1 MFKHDNLLL
10 SAIRIIATE
19 GVANEQQIADALG
32 ISIDEAGKK
41 LDMLVSLGVLKR
53 EEIQQSGQA
62 TEIEVDFLRQ
72 KVANLEKTLALANAA
87 LRAGS
92 QLINE
97 LSEGDECTAYMVSVD
112 GSDAPRV
119 VHATVEA
126 AREEAERIA
135 AHRRNATIRI
145 LAVVDV
151 LHVQTTETK
160 SLDWERVPV
169 EASCSEACDGACEG
183 CPNA

>member
-1 MFKHDNLLL
+1 MFKQD
-10 SAIRIIATE
+10 SIIQRIVRLITIE
-19 GVANEQQIADALG
+19 GAVTEQQVADTLG
-32 ISIDEAGKK
+32 ISVAEAEEN
-41 LDMLVSLGVLKR
+41 LRALTALGYLNMSEDAPT
-53 EEIQQSGQA
+53 EEA
-62 TEIEVDFLRQ
+62 KEVERLRN
-72 KVANLEKTLALANAA
+72 KVAQLENTLALANAA

-97 LSEGDECTAYMVSVD
+97 LSEGDECTAYIVSVD
-112 GSDAPRV
+112 GADAPRV

-135 AHRRNATIRI
+135 AHKRNATIRI

-151 LHVQTTETK
+151 LHVQTQETK
-160 SLDWERVPV
+160 SLDWERAPA
-169 EASCSEACDGACEG
+169 EGGREESCDNSCEG

>member
-1 MFKHDNLLL
+1 MFKQDSTIL
-10 SAIRIIATE
+10 SVLRIIATE

-32 ISIDEAGKK
+32 ISIEEAGKK
-41 LDMLVSLGVLKR
+41 MDTLVSLGVLQR
-53 EEIQQSGQA
+53 EEMPQA
-62 TEIEVDFLRQ
+62 GPAREMEVDFLRQ

>member
-19 GVANEQQIADALG
+19 GVANEQKIADALG

-53 EEIQQSGQA
+53 EEMPQSGQA
-62 TEIEVDFLRQ
+62 RETEVNFLRQ
-72 KVANLEKTLALANAA
+72 KVADLEKTLALANAA

-97 LSEGDECTAYMVSVD
+97 LSEGEECSAYMVSVD
-112 GSDAPRV
+112 GADAPRV
-119 VHATVEA
+119 AHATIES

-135 AHRRNATIRI
+135 AHKRNATIRI

-151 LHVQTTETK
+151 LHVQTQETK
-160 SLDWERVPV
+160 SLDWERSPA
-169 EASCSEACDGACEG
+169 EGGREESCDNSCEG